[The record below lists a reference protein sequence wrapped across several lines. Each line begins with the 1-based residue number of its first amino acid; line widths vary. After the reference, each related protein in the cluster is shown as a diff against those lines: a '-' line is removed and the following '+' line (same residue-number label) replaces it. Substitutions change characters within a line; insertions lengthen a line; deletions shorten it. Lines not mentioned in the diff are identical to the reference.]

1 MMSLQMADRRVQNR
15 CRPDRF
21 RRQTQRPLHSGCGS
35 SARSQRGQ
43 SLVEL
48 ALLLP
53 LFLVVVL
60 GIIETGR
67 LWWTQQALT
76 SAAREGLRIATQH
89 ATKDCPPTQRS
100 GTFFIQ
106 DEVRKQLNA
115 AGLVVGQDSSGRPID
130 EVTAERVDDI
140 TRRVRIR
147 ITYRFN
153 SLLPFLP
160 GLISGGTVTGNE
172 TFLVT
177 EAVAECEP

>member
-1 MMSLQMADRRVQNR
+1 MRLQIAD
-15 CRPDRF
+15 CRLQHCCGPEPVGPA
-21 RRQTQRPLHSGCGS
+21 QRHLPPGRS
-35 SARSQRGQ
+35 SDARTQRGQ

-53 LFLVVVL
+53 LFLVVIL

-76 SAAREGLRIATQH
+76 NAAREGLRIATQH
-89 ATKDCPPTQRS
+89 ATKDCPPTRQS
-100 GTFFIQ
+100 GTYFIQ

-115 AGLVVGQDSSGRPID
+115 AGLVVGQSSNGQLID
-130 EVTAERVDDI
+130 EVTAERVDDV

-160 GLISGGTVTGNE
+160 GLISGSTVIGND